1 MFALILTFAASAAT
15 GATAGLYILGI
26 WWRFAL
32 SLAFTLSLWVAT
44 ITQILG
50 N

>member
-1 MFALILTFAASAAT
+1 MTALIFTLAASAAT
-15 GATAGLYILGI
+15 GATAGLWVLGI

-32 SLAFTLSLWVAT
+32 SLALSGALWALALAK
-44 ITQILG
+44 ILG